1 MYMLGELLPKPTC
14 LLHSVRSFR
23 LQGAQLC
30 SGLQPVTLSCRGQ
43 AWTGRCYAAVAVP
56 DAPPAK
62 KKGKG
67 KGEAAASVRTA
78 AYRHLWGPAMLSS
91 TLAFSA
97 AGWVRVHHRHRV
109 SHTAQHEDQGLLL
122 LQEPA
127 QQRAE
132 HQHMSCVSCPPGDL
146 FSAATTQLGLSTISG
161 LF

>member
-30 SGLQPVTLSCRGQ
+30 SGLQPLTLSCRGQ
-43 AWTGRCYAAVAVP
+43 AWTGRCCAAVAVP

-78 AYRHLWGPAMLSS
+78 APTSLGTSIAQRHTCSICCRPGSSPLS
-91 TLAFSA
+91 A
-97 AGWVRVHHRHRV
+97 
-109 SHTAQHEDQGLLL
+109 
-122 LQEPA
+122 
-127 QQRAE
+127 
-132 HQHMSCVSCPPGDL
+132 
-146 FSAATTQLGLSTISG
+146 
-161 LF
+161 